1 MQTEFLS
8 RNLLNSCRL
17 VGDAEDILRFFESGK
32 ADSGTVEQLSKEAL
46 GYLSRARKLLDAIH
60 DGARER
66 DQLQTRTTAAVV

>member
-1 MQTEFLS
+1 MHTELFS

-17 VGDAEDILRFFESGK
+17 IGEAEDILRFFESGK

-46 GYLSRARKLLDAIH
+46 GYLSRGRKLLNAIQ

-66 DQLQTRTTAAVV
+66 DQLQTRTTAAIV